1 MITPPSAAFTTAAN
15 AADRYPKMRVTAL
28 FTDPFVQSG
37 NIVTSDDVNNFCD
50 LDSGVVDDLLL
61 HVADTILET
70 PHKYVINDGTWI
82 NDGTFCP
89 VPGTITEAAYNQ
101 VGWYTDEVCDGDG
114 NFEGDP
120 NPPEITVTFAEERTI
135 NTLLVVGEPT
145 LGEYPTDFDVLIY
158 DEDDNL
164 LNSITNFTGTE
175 VEKII
180 DFSSDN
186 IITAKYMK
194 LVLHSWSATNTIGKI
209 VEFFGVLTQ
218 TFTGSDI
225 ISADI
230 LEELEA
236 DEEESPYGVM
246 SCDELTIELQNVVL
260 TVNGSDIEN
269 PFLPE
274 NENSPFKNSVSENVR
289 FTPELGFMLPGGS
302 IEYVPMGIFW
312 SLPWDVSESNPIA
325 TVTARDRLYILSK
338 NYFVADKILTD
349 TNLKEIAEYV
359 LNHAKVNIPLNDI
372 EWDVDASLE
381 GFGVDY
387 AWLGRVTYFEALNKI
402 ASACMGRC
410 YCNRYGVIVIES
422 YISDDLSGSPAIT
435 ISHGMCFDKDRPPTK
450 VYNRIIVP
458 VCPLVPQEESEEI
471 YTSESIPVAEIDTI
485 ITQEVKWEDDAVYE
499 FSDVIPTGTG
509 VTMIKTGEQ
518 YFPQRAVLTFTKV
531 AGTAGSFTFK
541 ITGKKLIPVVGI
553 DPITLDDAESQ
564 LKHDVSVHE
573 LKANYL
579 IQSSTTAT
587 AIATYLLA
595 SLKDGRRDI
604 SVEIQ
609 GNPCYEPG
617 DNTNIETYFKTTL
630 HEEFRTIRYQYK
642 INDRGLRCNITAKKL
657 VSLGD

>member
-1 MITPPSAAFTTAAN
+1 MITAPSAEFTAAAN
-15 AADRYPKMRVTAL
+15 AAIRYPKFRVTAL

-37 NIVTSDDVNNFCD
+37 NVVESDDVNNFCG
-50 LDSGVVDDLLL
+50 LDSEVVDDLLL
-61 HVADTILET
+61 HTADTKLST
-70 PHKYVINDGTWI
+70 PFKYIINDGTWI
-82 NDGTFCP
+82 NDGTFAP
-89 VPGTITEAAYNQ
+89 IPGSVQEAAYNQ
-101 VGWYTDEVCDGDG
+101 VGWYTSGVSDGS
-114 NFEGDP
+114 GDFSSP
-120 NPPEITVTFAEERTI
+120 QELVIIFASQRTI

-145 LGEYPTDFDVLIY
+145 LGEWPTDFDVLIY
-158 DEDDNL
+158 DETDTR
-164 LNSITNFTGTE
+164 LNTITNFSATE
-175 VEKII
+175 VETLL
-180 DFSSDN
+180 DFTSDN
-186 IITAKYMK
+186 ILTAKYMK
-194 LVLHSWSATNTIGKI
+194 LVLNSWSEANTIGKI

-218 TFTGSDI
+218 VFTGSDVV
-225 ISADI
+225 SADI
-230 LEELEA
+230 FEELEA
-236 DEEESPYGVM
+236 DDSGPYGVM
-246 SCDELTIELQNVVL
+246 SCDELTLELQNVGL
-260 TVNGSDIEN
+260 TINGTKIKN

-274 NENSPFKNSVSENVR
+274 NESSPFKNSITENVR
-289 FTPELGFMLPGGS
+289 FTPETGFKLPGGS
-302 IEYVPMGIFW
+302 IEYVQKGVFW

-325 TVTARDRLYILSK
+325 TVIARDRLYILSK
-338 NYFVADKILTD
+338 NYFVADEILPD

-410 YCNRYGVIVIES
+410 YCNRCGVIVLES

-435 ISHGMCFDKDRPPTK
+435 ISHGMCFKKDRPPTK

-458 VCPLVPQEESEEI
+458 VCPLVPQEEAEDI
-471 YTSESIPVAEIDTI
+471 YTSESIPVAEVDTI
-485 ITQEVKWEDDAVYE
+485 ITQEIKWEDDAIYE

-518 YFPQRAVLTFTKV
+518 YFPQRAVLTFSKI
-531 AGTAGSFTFK
+531 AGTSGSFTFK

-553 DPITLDDAESQ
+553 DSVTLDDAESQ

-617 DNTNIETYFKTTL
+617 DNANIETYSKTTL
-630 HEEFRTIRYQYK
+630 HEEFRTMRYQYK
-642 INDRGLRCNITAKKL
+642 INNRRLRCNITAKKL